1 MALVIA
7 DRVKARTATTGTG
20 TYSIGATAAGFQGF
34 EVIGDGNTT
43 YYAVTDNSSNYEV
56 GLGTYTGSGNTLAR
70 TVVLESS
77 NSDAAVDWG
86 TGDKDIFVTVPAA
99 KFLYKDNNANVDI
112 GSGSLTVG
120 SHIDL
125 DIQSAHAAH
134 NEGRLWYDS
143 IHKTLNYYSD
153 DVNVVHELGIEEHQ
167 RVYNNTGS
175 TIGKGKPL
183 YFSGNYVSGAIDV
196 PTVGLADATD
206 VNAYNAQGLAASDI
220 ADGSYGYCII
230 AGQLTGLD
238 TSALTAGTNFFVGLT
253 AGAVQNASPVYPNF
267 PMCLGWVVNSDAS
280 NGILLVNQQNHSVRS
295 FRVQTSAHIGSD
307 LTVDGDLNVVGTT
320 TSTSSNNVVAGA
332 TFYRANEG
340 DSIGEAGTTF
350 SGSGLDDA
358 FFSGHFTGTTSTTYY
373 VKIDGTGGAADTF
386 AVSTDNFAT
395 TQSSGTAITGDKQL
409 IHSADNIYVE
419 FGATTGHTLND
430 TWTGTAGPTNID
442 TGFWSNRNTGTSGV
456 GYTHIGLFFD
466 VTDTKWKL
474 TDEYDPVPQGSID
487 TSHSSY
493 STATLVANID
503 GNVNGNVTGAVTG
516 NASSATA
523 LATARNI
530 ALTGPVTGTVSF
542 DGTADASIATTLTA
556 SDVLTAVN
564 SVDGTGSGLDSDLLD
579 GQEGTYYL
587 DATNFTNMPSGGIT
601 FSDLLYDSWV
611 NSGQPAVNA
620 AYWGFA
626 ALDNNSWPTMYAQIG
641 SYSGGTPDLPQTVYR
656 FRKVY
661 RTYS

>member
-7 DRVKARTATTGTG
+7 DRVKARTSTTGTG

-70 TVVLESS
+70 TAVLESS

-86 TGDKDIFVTVPAA
+86 AGDKDIFVTVPAA

-153 DVNVVHELGIEEHQ
+153 DANVVHELGIEEHQ

-267 PMCLGWVVNSDAS
+267 PMCLGWVVNSDAT
-280 NGILLVNQQNHSVRS
+280 NGILLVNQQNHSVNS
-295 FRVQTSAHIGSD
+295 FRVRTSAHIGSD

-332 TFYRANEG
+332 PFYRANEG

-442 TGFWSNRNTGTSGV
+442 TGFWSNRNTGTSGI

-587 DATNFTNMPSGGIT
+587 DATNFTNMPAAGIT
-601 FSDLLYDSWV
+601 FSDLLYGSYV
-611 NSGQPAVNA
+611 NSGQSAVNA

-626 ALDNNSWPTMYAQIG
+626 ALDDNTWPTMYAQI
-641 SYSGGTPDLPQTVYR
+641 STYSGGTPDLPQTYYR

>member
-7 DRVKARTATTGTG
+7 DRVKAQTTTTGTG
-20 TYSIGATAAGFQGF
+20 DYTIGTTASGFQGF
-34 EVIGDGNTT
+34 DAIGDGNTT
-43 YYAVTDNSSNYEV
+43 YYAVTDNSTNYEV
-56 GLGTYTGSGNTLAR
+56 GLGTYTASGGTLAR
-70 TVVLESS
+70 TAVLESS

-86 TGDKDIFVTVPAA
+86 AGDKDIFVTVPAA

-125 DIQSAHAAH
+125 DIQAAHAAH

-153 DVNVVHELGIEEHQ
+153 DTNVIHNLGIEEHQ

-175 TIGKGKPL
+175 SIGKGKPL
-183 YFSGNYVSGAIDV
+183 YFSGNYVSGNLDV

-220 ADGSYGYCII
+220 ADGAYGYCII

-238 TSALTAGTNFFVGLT
+238 TSALNAGTNFFVGLT
-253 AGAVQNASPVYPNF
+253 PGAVQNASPVYPNY

-280 NGILLVNQQNHSVRS
+280 DGILLVNQQNHSVNS
-295 FRVQTSAHIGSD
+295 FRVRTSAHIGSD

-332 TFYRANEG
+332 PFYRANEG

-430 TWTGTAGPTNID
+430 TWTGTAGPTNVD

-456 GYTHIGLFFD
+456 GYTHVGLFFD
-466 VTDTKWKL
+466 VTDAKWKL
-474 TDEYDPVPQGSID
+474 TDEYDPVPQGAID

-493 STATLVANID
+493 STATIVAN
-503 GNVNGNVTGAVTG
+503 VEGNVTGAVTG
-516 NASSATA
+516 NATTA
-523 LATARNI
+523 STLQTSRNI
-530 ALTGPVTGTVSF
+530 ALTGPVTGTASF
-542 DGTADASIATTLTA
+542 NGGADASIATTLTA
-556 SDVLTAVN
+556 SDVLTAVK
-564 SVDGTGSGLDSDLLD
+564 SVDGTGSGLDSDTLD
-579 GQEGTYYL
+579 GQEGSYYL
-587 DATNFTNMPSGGIT
+587 DGNNFTNLPSGGVT
-601 FSDLLYDSWV
+601 FSDLLYDSWT
-611 NSGQPAVNA
+611 NSGQTSAGNA
-620 AYWGFA
+620 GYWGFA
-626 ALDNNSWPTMYAQIG
+626 AMDANTWPCMYVQISTYTVYVGSDNSAA
-641 SYSGGTPDLPQTVYR
+641 SAYR

>member
-7 DRVKARTATTGTG
+7 DRVKAQTTTTGTG
-20 TYSIGATAAGFQGF
+20 AYTIGATASGFQGF
-34 EVIGDGNTT
+34 DAIGDGNTT
-43 YYAVTDNSSNYEV
+43 YYAVTDNSTNYEV
-56 GLGTYTGSGNTLAR
+56 GLGTYTASGGTLAR
-70 TVVLESS
+70 TAVLESS

-86 TGDKDIFVTVPAA
+86 AGDKDIFVTVPAA

-183 YFSGNYVSGAIDV
+183 YFSGNYVSGDIDV
-196 PTVGLADATD
+196 PTVGLANATD

-220 ADGSYGYCII
+220 ADGAYGYCII

-253 AGAVQNASPVYPNF
+253 AGAVQNASPVYPNY

-280 NGILLVNQQNHSVRS
+280 NGILLVNQQNHSVNS
-295 FRVQTSAHIGSD
+295 FRVRTSAHIGSD

-332 TFYRANEG
+332 PFYRANEG

-350 SGSGLDDA
+350 NGSGLDDA

-430 TWTGTAGPTNID
+430 VWTGTAGPTNVD

-456 GYTHIGLFFD
+456 GYTHVGLFFD
-466 VTDTKWKL
+466 VTDAKWKL
-474 TDEYDPVPQGSID
+474 TDEYDPVPQGAID

-493 STATLVANID
+493 STATIVAN
-503 GNVNGNVTGAVTG
+503 VEGNVTGAVTG
-516 NASSATA
+516 NATTA
-523 LATARNI
+523 STLQTSRNI
-530 ALTGPVTGTVSF
+530 ALTGPVTGTASF
-542 DGTADASIATTLTA
+542 NGGADASIATTLTA
-556 SDVLTAVN
+556 SDVLTAVK
-564 SVDGTGSGLDSDLLD
+564 SVDGTGSGLDSDTLD
-579 GQEGTYYL
+579 GQEGSYYL
-587 DATNFTNMPSGGIT
+587 DGNNFTNLPSGGVT
-601 FSDLLYDSWV
+601 FSDLLYDSWT
-611 NSGQPAVNA
+611 NSGTTSAYNA
-620 AYWGFA
+620 GYYGFA
-626 ALDNNSWPTMYAQIG
+626 AMDANTWPCMYCQI
-641 SYSGGTPDLPQTVYR
+641 STYTVTISSDGATGNAYR

>member
-7 DRVKARTATTGTG
+7 DRVKARTTTTGTG

-56 GLGTYTGSGNTLAR
+56 GLGTYTGAGNTLAR
-70 TVVLESS
+70 TAVLESS

-86 TGDKDIFVTVPAA
+86 AGDKDIFVTVPAA

-153 DVNVVHELGIEEHQ
+153 DANVVHELGIEEHQ

-267 PMCLGWVVNSDAS
+267 PMCLGWVVNSDAT

-332 TFYRANEG
+332 PFYRANEG

-556 SDVLTAVN
+556 ADVLTAVN

-601 FSDLLYDSWV
+601 FSDLLYGSYV
-611 NSGQPAVNA
+611 NSGQGATNA

-626 ALDNNSWPTMYAQIG
+626 ALDDNTWPTMYAQI
-641 SYSGGTPDLPQTVYR
+641 STYSGGTPDLPQTYYR